1 MPLVPLYI
9 VHNIILNGT
18 DKGKG
23 GGCLFS
29 PRRIEETGHNQRRR
43 EPQQIPFKIGGKG
56 RGQMKKGPDECVAQY
71 C

>member
-1 MPLVPLYI
+1 MPLVPLCI

-23 GGCLFS
+23 SGCLFS

-43 EPQQIPFKIGGKG
+43 EPADSFQELVEKAEDK
-56 RGQMKKGPDECVAQY
+56 
-71 C
+71 